1 VTIQTPA
8 LARGPLTQ
16 TLAAREPGHGGLA
29 PDHDRPLRIE
39 HREALIYTLCKAAE
53 LEHLIICQYL
63 FAAASLK
70 KDATEGLAES
80 VVPTVR
86 GWAKTLYRIAEQ
98 EMLHLALVQNLLTA
112 IGAGPHFSRPN
123 FPVPPRAF
131 PARIQIALLPF
142 GEDALRHFA
151 FLERPEGG
159 AADVEI
165 ADSELFA
172 AMQQAWPLPEDEDDM
187 IGPIVADFA
196 TISHLYRSIEDG
208 LESLAARLGE
218 ARLFIGPVSAQATGE
233 HFRFPELVPV
243 TDLASARSAIETIVE
258 QGEGARGEWKG
269 SHFGRLMTM
278 LDEYLALRATDTS
291 FSPARPVVPAYVRAP
306 ESGAPVAL
314 ISADFSVRC
323 LDLLSASYEVALQV
337 LARYFNHTSESE
349 AELSTLA
356 GVAFFLMEDVISP
369 LGELAATLPVGP
381 SHPGATCGPAFELFY
396 DADWLLP
403 HKEAAWQIIGERL
416 SELAQFAAS
425 CRDECPAKVIEELAL
440 ITDKLR
446 TQATSVAR
454 ATSTS

>member
-1 VTIQTPA
+1 VTNRPTAQAPP
-8 LARGPLTQ
+8 LARGRLTQ

-70 KDATEGLAES
+70 KDASEGLAEE

-159 AADVEI
+159 AVDVEI
-165 ADSELFA
+165 ADAELFL

-187 IGPIVADFA
+187 IGPIVADFS

-208 LESLAARLGE
+208 LEALAARLGE
-218 ARLFIGPVSAQATGE
+218 ERLFIGPVSAQATGE

-243 TDLASARSAIETIVE
+243 TNLASARAAIETIVE
-258 QGEGARGEWKG
+258 QGEGARGEWKA

-278 LDEYLALRATDTS
+278 LDEFLALRATDPA

-314 ISADFSVRC
+314 ISSDFSVRT

-337 LARYFNHTSESE
+337 LARYFNHTSESDE
-349 AELSTLA
+349 ELSTLA
-356 GVAFFLMEDVISP
+356 AVAFFLMEDVISP
-369 LGELAATLPVGP
+369 LGELAATLPLGP
-381 SHPGATCGPAFELFY
+381 EHPGATCGPAFELFY

-416 SELAQFAAS
+416 SELAEFAGS
-425 CRDECPAKVIEELAL
+425 CRDECPAKLIDELAV

-446 TQATSVAR
+446 EQANRLV
-454 ATSTS
+454 